1 MTDRLYNFFPGGG
14 SDPSIDPGFL
24 PELRARCPQNG
35 DVNTRIPIDEG
46 SERTFDKQILQN
58 IRNGL
63 AVLQSDAKLNDDP
76 VTRGV
81 MDSYLGLFGPIFG
94 LSFEADF
101 VEAIVRMGQIGARNS
116 SNGEIRRVCSSFN

>member
-1 MTDRLYNFFPGGG
+1 MTGRLYNFFPGGG

-35 DVNTRIPIDEG
+35 DVNMRIPIDEG

-58 IRNGL
+58 IRSGF
-63 AVLQSDAKLNDDP
+63 AVLQSDAKLNDDA
-76 VTRGV
+76 VTRSV
-81 MDSYLGLFGPIFG
+81 MDSYIGIFAPMFG

-101 VEAIVRMGQIGARNS
+101 VEAIVRMGQIGVRTGS
-116 SNGEIRRVCSSFN
+116 SGEIRRVCSSFN